1 MVLTTSSVAQDTA
14 GNAPHADTVAEK
26 DVIDILLG
34 VLKKDASKRGPA
46 GQKHS
51 GKLHLSGSPAIEY
64 SLQTGLSFN
73 VTGNIAFYTTDQADA
88 NI

>member
-51 GKLHLSGSPAIEY
+51 GKIAPVGIPCNRIFVANGFV
-64 SLQTGLSFN
+64 LQRNG
-73 VTGNIAFYTTDQADA
+73 
-88 NI
+88 